1 MTPPTHPEMTSGS
14 RQVASVVSPADRRS
28 CALLE
33 HRPRRLP
40 RFPQTRVLARCWR
53 GGTEI
58 SPDRRAG
65 RIRPPCA
72 SPIAAIEQIPHSC
85 LGNFKE
91 AEGGCPQLLN
101 HSSPPSG

>member
-1 MTPPTHPEMTSGS
+1 MTLPTNPEVDDVRIPVGS
-14 RQVASVVSPADRRS
+14 IGRLRADRRS
-28 CALLE
+28 CALLG
-33 HRPRRLP
+33 RCPRRLP
-40 RFPQTRVLARCWR
+40 RSLDESARAMLR

-72 SPIAAIEQIPHSC
+72 SPIAAIEQILHSW

-91 AEGGCPQLLN
+91 AEGGCPHLLN
-101 HSSPPSG
+101 HSSPP